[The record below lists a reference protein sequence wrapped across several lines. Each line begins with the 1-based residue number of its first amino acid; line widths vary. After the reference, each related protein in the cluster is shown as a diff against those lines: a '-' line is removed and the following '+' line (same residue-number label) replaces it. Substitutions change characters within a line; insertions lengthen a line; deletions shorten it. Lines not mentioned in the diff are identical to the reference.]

1 MSGLSKIKK
10 GGPVGA
16 KTEVQ
21 PMIIF
26 LTDGKL
32 VIFFVKSSWNF
43 RENCFQVM
51 QRLEYKITT
60 PFWKKFVN
68 LMKETHP
75 YLVSNVLFPV
85 KTDVLPVSLPE
96 VSCLFFHSSK
106 NWFIF
111 LGLSF
116 GRFADFSLMKTLSLQ
131 NYAFTRK
138 IYIAADAALQ
148 LEGIYKEVNQNSI

>member
-43 RENCFQVM
+43 RETFFQVM

-68 LMKETHP
+68 LMKETLP

-96 VSCLFFHSSK
+96 VSCLFSHF
-106 NWFIF
+106 
-111 LGLSF
+111 
-116 GRFADFSLMKTLSLQ
+116 
-131 NYAFTRK
+131 
-138 IYIAADAALQ
+138 
-148 LEGIYKEVNQNSI
+148 